1 MKNKK
6 MSYEEKLIHILEAK
20 KNETA
25 PSVVDTNFALS
36 LVPMLRAIPTHQKI
50 DAQIQIL
57 QLLKN
62 FQNNSPPT
70 NTLDFSRNSA
80 NYSTPLNLI
89 TGTSTSMNQ
98 PTTLNQ
104 NIQLISPQTTDSVQS
119 YISNFSAFSD
129 GLETTNDINEHY
141 YYT

>member
-1 MKNKK
+1 M
-6 MSYEEKLIHILEAK
+6 
-20 KNETA
+20 
-25 PSVVDTNFALS
+25 VDSDTHFALS
-36 LVPMLRAIPTHQKI
+36 LVHMLRAIPTHQKI

-70 NTLDFSRNSA
+70 NTLDFSRNIA

-119 YISNFSAFSD
+119 YISNFSASSD
-129 GLETTNDINEHY
+129 GLETTNDIN
-141 YYT
+141 